1 MSNFAESHSL
11 RTFKERYAAKSCKDP
26 ETIKK
31 WLNTDAIID
40 QVYYDLVNG
49 LTRSEVLKKLQ
60 DGLYEGQS
68 RPIHYRTAS
77 DYVKAAQLRM
87 HYDFEVEMDEIRAD
101 LYSKMI
107 AVYNDAMQKNDRYNA
122 IGALNSIM
130 KLTGAE
136 KKAPDTQVNIQNNS
150 ENIKISFGFAKDDKD
165 VEIIDQ

>member
-11 RTFKERYAAKSCKDP
+11 PTFDERYAAKSCKDP
-26 ETIKK
+26 ILIQK
-31 WLNTDAIID
+31 WLKADGVVD

-60 DGLYEGQS
+60 EGLYEGQDKA
-68 RPIHYRTAS
+68 IQYRTAA
-77 DYVKAAQLRM
+77 DYVKAAQTRM
-87 HYDFEVEMDEIRAD
+87 HYDFEAELDEIRAD

-136 KKAPDTQVNIQNNS
+136 KKTPDTAIQINS
-150 ENIKISFGFAKDDKD
+150 DKENVTINFGFNNN
-165 VEIIDQ
+165 EEE

>member
-11 RTFKERYAAKSCKDP
+11 RTFNERYAAKSCKDP

-87 HYDFEVEMDEIRAD
+87 HYDFEAEMDEIRAD

-136 KKAPDTQVNIQNNS
+136 KKAPDTAIQINS
-150 ENIKISFGFAKDDKD
+150 DKENVTINFGFNNN
-165 VEIIDQ
+165 EEE